1 MRTARKGDLFEYS
14 LSFEELGLTE
24 RHLETGMGYRSA
36 EAPPEIR
43 EMMREVLD
51 GAGENAGIQGGLVLL
66 EGLSAD
72 SDHAGMLL
80 GGRRLSTGPVIAEQ
94 LRGAESAAVF
104 LCTAGP
110 RLEAWSRRLIQE
122 GDFARGYM
130 VDAAAS
136 EAVEAA
142 VDKIQNHLAETVLP
156 GGARITNRF
165 SPGYCGWPV
174 SDQHGLFSLLPEGFC
189 GVTLTASS
197 LMVPIKS
204 VSGLVGIGPSA
215 EFNPYPC
222 RQCPMKDCF
231 KRRTA

>member
-1 MRTARKGDLFEYS
+1 MRIDQKGDVYEYS
-14 LSFEELGLTE
+14 LTFEELGLTE
-24 RHLETGMGYRSA
+24 RHLESGMGYRSA

-43 EMMREVLD
+43 EMMREVID
-51 GAGENAGIQGGLVLL
+51 GAGAYAEIRGGLVLL
-66 EGLSAD
+66 DGLSAD
-72 SDHAGMLL
+72 PDRAGLSL
-80 GGRRLSTGPVIAEQ
+80 GGRRLSTGPVIAAQIRE
-94 LRGAESAAVF
+94 AESAAVF
-104 LCTAGP
+104 VCTAGP
-110 RLEAWSRRLIQE
+110 RLEAWSKRLILD
-122 GDFARGYM
+122 GDFAKGYM

-142 VDKIQNHLAETVLP
+142 VEKIQNHLAETVLP

-174 SDQHGLFSLLPEGFC
+174 SDQQNLFPLLPEGFC

-204 VSGLVGIGPSA
+204 VSGIIGIGPSA
-215 EFNPYPC
+215 KFNPYPC

-231 KRRTA
+231 KRRVA